1 LARAINKA
9 LTARRFVLFAAP
21 ASHRTSMPQSC
32 AVSAF
37 FPVLAGSRR
46 FSGERRAEQRTTLP
60 SWTSHDIEC
69 GEPRMPK
76 DTFNPE
82 PPGTIG
88 RDFKIF
94 ADPGFLVSLAL
105 GMLLIGI
112 IAGVLLY
119 FNAYY
124 SISPF

>member
-1 LARAINKA
+1 
-9 LTARRFVLFAAP
+9 VL
-21 ASHRTSMPQSC
+21 C
-32 AVSAF
+32 AVCRTGVASGVHAAN
-37 FPVLAGSRR
+37 PAPCPRSSRV
-46 FSGERRAEQRTTLP
+46 SGERRAEQRKTLP
-60 SWTSHDIEC
+60 SWTSHVIEC

-76 DTFNPE
+76 ETFNPE

-119 FNAYY
+119 FNAND